1 MADPA
6 APAAPAAPA
15 VQVVAPNLRRAR
27 PNVDVTKPLRR
38 DNEPL
43 NVARPFAHP
52 APTPPKEN
60 ES

>member
-1 MADPA
+1 MADS
-6 APAAPAAPA
+6 APPPTQAKAPP
-15 VQVVAPNLRRAR
+15 PRRAR